1 MEYLEYLVPTSTEMI
16 TPVLRPNGGAHA
28 GANGVKQMSDDA
40 IIVLFVIVLMLT
52 SMSCLSYKASMYYE
66 KLKTDPILPRT
77 YDKQPSTPSAA
88 NPFLKVRMIPG
99 GSAAEEA
106 PHTPRPKLNIYD
118 PM

>member
-16 TPVLRPNGGAHA
+16 TPVLRPQGAQD
-28 GANGVKQMSDDA
+28 VKQMSDDA

-52 SMSCLSYKASMYYE
+52 SMSCLSYKVGMYYE

-77 YDKQPSTPSAA
+77 YDKPPSTPSAT
-88 NPFLKVRMIPG
+88 NPFLKVRMVPG

-106 PHTPRPKLNIYD
+106 PAFGATPRPKLNIYE
-118 PM
+118 PV